1 MTTVGGH
8 RDLIDVVQADH
19 GVLETLFAEL
29 ERRNV
34 GSERRRDLLDVTIA
48 ELVRHA
54 NAEEQ
59 YLYPAVRRYLADRDD
74 VVERELTEH
83 RDAERLMNDLMSTDV
98 DHPEFET
105 LVARLI
111 RRMRAH
117 IRGEEKLLLAP
128 LRAECDAATL
138 VELGTE
144 VMSAKMLAPTRPHPA
159 APRRPP
165 LNRIASPVVSLLDQA
180 VDAFA
185 DRPTSIDEL

>member
-29 ERRNV
+29 ECRNV
-34 GSERRRDLLDVTIA
+34 SSERRRNLLDVTIA

-59 YLYPAVRRYLADRDD
+59 YLYPAVRRYLADCDD

-83 RDAERLMNDLMSTDV
+83 REAERLMNDLMSTDV

-128 LRAECDAATL
+128 LRAECDPGTL

-144 VMSAKMLAPTRPHPA
+144 VLSAKMLAPTRPHPA

-165 LNRIASPVVSLLDQA
+165 LNRIASPVVSLFDQA

>member
-34 GSERRRDLLDVTIA
+34 NSERRRNLLDVTIA

>member
-1 MTTVGGH
+1 MTTIGAH
-8 RDLIDVVQADH
+8 QDLIDVVQADH

-29 ERRNV
+29 ERRHV
-34 GSERRRDLLDVTIA
+34 SSERRRNLLDVTIA

-59 YLYPAVRRYLADRDD
+59 YLYPAVRRYVADCDD

-83 RDAERLMNDLMSTDV
+83 RDAERLMNDLMRTDV
-98 DHPEFET
+98 DHPDFET
-105 LVARLI
+105 LVSRLI

-144 VMSAKMLAPTRPHPA
+144 VLSAKMLAPTRPHPA

-165 LNRIASPVVSLLDQA
+165 LNRIASPVVSLLDHA